1 MNKGVEMAKRGPQ
14 GKFTVTIS
22 DAAHK
27 IMPSEGETQMF
38 VKYALMAFKEEPN
51 KNTFMLGKL
60 KIVCVI
66 DGSSISIITEEEMKE
81 ILGKK

>member
-1 MNKGVEMAKRGPQ
+1 MNKAAKNKEGKGF
-14 GKFTVTIS
+14 GKFRVTIS

-27 IMPSEGETQMF
+27 IMPDEGEAQLF

-60 KIVCVI
+60 KLVCVI
-66 DGSSISIITEEEMKE
+66 DRGEISIITGEEMKK
-81 ILGKK
+81 IIGK